1 MYSYAYNAL
10 EYIYTYTLINWVN
23 FLLRQDKRWTEN
35 KNSWNI
41 SLFHAALFLLS
52 LCVLWKARDL
62 SCNLRNRRIV
72 MDRYGSSGPLRWVF
86 LCMVAIWWAV
96 WWAVLRGIRRAVT
109 RLLNRRVTRW
119 LQKSAGALRRL
130 ACLHLNTQRR

>member
-41 SLFHAALFLLS
+41 SLFHVALFLLS

-72 MDRYGSSGPLRWVF
+72 MDRYGSSGWDESF
-86 LCMVAIWWAV
+86 SAWWPV